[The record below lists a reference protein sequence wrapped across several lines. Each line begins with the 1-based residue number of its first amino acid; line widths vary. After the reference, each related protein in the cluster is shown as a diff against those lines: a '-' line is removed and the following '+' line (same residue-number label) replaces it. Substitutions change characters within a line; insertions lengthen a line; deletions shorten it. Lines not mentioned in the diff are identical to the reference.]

1 MSLIISNT
9 SLPFVMVNTAVFL
22 IVTTHAICSIIFEIQ
37 FQLRFKLNVKCCLH
51 EVNSVWLRRW
61 INQSLEFF
69 NRPKI
74 SQDVV
79 IKHFSPSFVS
89 SMNAFWNSWT
99 WREECQHL
107 VLTLFWNLSCLDP
120 PSSPQQ
126 ARWPDI
132 HETLRVHFHMCANV
146 WHCWELQ
153 KHLQSPVWLTY
164 DCASKWITASPS

>member
-1 MSLIISNT
+1 MLLIISNT

-37 FQLRFKLNVKCCLH
+37 FQLWFKLNVKCCLH

-79 IKHFSPSFVS
+79 IKHFNPSFVS

-99 WREECQHL
+99 WGEECQHF

-120 PSSPQQ
+120 HRHRHSKLDDLIFAKLCGTVSTCAQMF
-126 ARWPDI
+126 DI
-132 HETLRVHFHMCANV
+132 VESRKNLH
-146 WHCWELQ
+146 
-153 KHLQSPVWLTY
+153 
-164 DCASKWITASPS
+164 